1 MIHEELMIGFY
12 GDDFTGSTDVM
23 EALSLNGIPTALF
36 LQPPDPA
43 DIRNF
48 RLKNSHLSSDGKLK
62 AYGIAGI
69 SRSLTPAE
77 MDIELP
83 AVFEK
88 MARIPTR
95 YVHYKICSTFDSSPQ
110 IGNIGHAVEIALRYF
125 PSSFVPLIVG
135 IPLLNRFC
143 VFGNLFARVD
153 DLTYRIDRHPTMS
166 RHPVT
171 PMDEADLRRHLGKQ
185 TKREIHL
192 IDVMNLE
199 NLKVCKKYYKKLS
212 NQGGFILFDV
222 LTTHHLQQIGTMLE
236 DERKN
241 PQQLL
246 VGSSGVEYALCYY
259 WQQGNNIAH
268 THKSPIAL
276 FAKKATRYIII
287 AGSCSPGTAQ
297 QIQHGLSLGYT
308 GIRMD
313 SEKLIDS
320 STQETSR
327 CTEACLNV
335 LSEGG
340 IPILFSAK
348 GPDDP
353 CILSTKEKLKR
364 LGSRGE
370 SISALLG
377 GAQGEVLKNII
388 DQTGKL
394 RVTVAGGDT
403 SGFVAKALGI
413 YALEVLV
420 PIAPGAPLCVAH
432 AKDDRYD
439 GLEMSLKGGQ
449 NGNSQYFEFVQLG
462 KATNNE

>member
-1 MIHEELMIGFY
+1 MIQEELMIGFY

-23 EALSLNGIPTALF
+23 EALSFNGIPTALF
-36 LQPPDPA
+36 LQPPDPD

-48 RLKNSHLSSDGKLK
+48 RLKNSHVSSDQKLK

-69 SRSLTPAE
+69 SRSLTPQE
-77 MDIELP
+77 MNSELP
-83 AVFEK
+83 SVFEK

-95 YVHYKICSTFDSSPQ
+95 YFHYKVCSTFDSSPH

-125 PSSFVPLIVG
+125 PTTFVPLIVG

-192 IDVMNLE
+192 IDVMNLDD
-199 NLKVCKKYYKKLS
+199 LKVCKKLYKKLS
-212 NQGGFILFDV
+212 NQGGYILFDV
-222 LTTHHLQQIGTMLE
+222 LTKHHLQQIGTTLE
-236 DERKN
+236 EGRKN
-241 PQQLL
+241 PQQLV
-246 VGSSGVEYALCYY
+246 VGSSGVEYALCSH
-259 WQQGNNIAH
+259 WQQSGLAN
-268 THKSPIAL
+268 KSAVPLSTKQAN
-276 FAKKATRYIII
+276 RYIVI
-287 AGSCSPGTAQ
+287 AGSCSPGTAK
-297 QIQHGLSLGYT
+297 QIQHGLSLGYS

-313 SEKLIDS
+313 SEKLFDNS
-320 STQETSR
+320 AQEVSR

-335 LSEGG
+335 LSDGG
-340 IPILFSAK
+340 VPMLFSAM

-353 CILSTKEKLKR
+353 CIQATRDKLKQSETR
-364 LGSRGE
+364 GDSIGSR
-370 SISALLG
+370 LG

-403 SGFVAKALGI
+403 SGFVTKALGI
-413 YALEVLV
+413 HALEVLV

-432 AKDDRYD
+432 AKDEKYD

-449 NGNSQYFEFVQLG
+449 NGNYQYFEFVQLG
-462 KATNNE
+462 KATYEQ

>member
-1 MIHEELMIGFY
+1 MIQEELMIGFY

-23 EALSLNGIPTALF
+23 EALTLNGVPTALF
-36 LQPPDPA
+36 LQPPDPD
-43 DIRNF
+43 DIAKF
-48 RLKNSHLSSDGKLK
+48 RLKNSHVSSDRKLK
-62 AYGIAGI
+62 GYGIAGI
-69 SRSLTPAE
+69 SRRQTPLE
-77 MDIELP
+77 MDSELP

-88 MARIPTR
+88 MGRIPSR
-95 YVHYKICSTFDSSPQ
+95 YVHYKICSTFDSSPH

-125 PSSFVPLIVG
+125 PATFVPLIVG

-153 DLTYRIDRHPTMS
+153 ELTYRIDRHPTMS

-185 TKREIHL
+185 TKRAVHL
-192 IDVMNLE
+192 IDIMDLDD
-199 NLKVCKKYYKKLS
+199 LKVCKKHYEKLS
-212 NQGGFILFDV
+212 KQGGYVLFDV
-222 LTTHHLQQIGTMLE
+222 LTKIHLHLIGTMLE
-236 DERKN
+236 QGKKN

-246 VGSSGVEYALCYY
+246 VGSSGVEYALCSY
-259 WQQGNNIAH
+259 WQQSGLAN
-268 THKSPIAL
+268 KSTVPIST
-276 FAKKATRYIII
+276 KKADRYAII

-297 QIQHGLSLGYT
+297 QIQHGLSLGYV

-313 SEKLIDS
+313 SENLIDNY
-320 STQETSR
+320 TQEVSR

-335 LSEGG
+335 LVEGG
-340 IPILFSAK
+340 VPMLFSAL

-353 CILSTKEKLKR
+353 CILTTRDKMTQ
-364 LGSRGE
+364 
-370 SISALLG
+370 SATNGATIGARLG

-388 DQTGKL
+388 DQAGQL

-403 SGFVAKALGI
+403 SGFVTQALGI
-413 YALEVLV
+413 YALEVLI

-432 AKDDRYD
+432 AKNKKYD

-449 NGNSQYFEFVQLG
+449 NGNYQYFEFVQLG
-462 KATNNE
+462 KATTE